1 LLLRGPR
8 KKSRVT
14 KSSTVANNSKP
25 AGGSI
30 EKGHSLKRKRA
41 YCKGFVYWWGWDEMG
56 GGEGGHHM
64 SKSVW
69 DRMKVKMET
78 ERDTEE
84 RLWGMYKEDSEVTE
98 GREEQNEEQEG

>member
-1 LLLRGPR
+1 
-8 KKSRVT
+8 
-14 KSSTVANNSKP
+14 
-25 AGGSI
+25 
-30 EKGHSLKRKRA
+30 
-41 YCKGFVYWWGWDEMG
+41 
-56 GGEGGHHM
+56 M